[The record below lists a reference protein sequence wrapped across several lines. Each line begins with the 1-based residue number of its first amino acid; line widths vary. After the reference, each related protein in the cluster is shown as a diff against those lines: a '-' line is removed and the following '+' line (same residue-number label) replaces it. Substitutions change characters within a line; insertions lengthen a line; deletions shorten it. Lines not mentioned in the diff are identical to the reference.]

1 MSYIPKEPTRGLDN
15 PLFALWA
22 LPFELH
28 QSMMTAWWDACCGSA
43 RVIGSGTATIER
55 SKGPTD
61 SHLAVPAPLATKDTE
76 IFA

>member
-1 MSYIPKEPTRGLDN
+1 MSYISKEPARGLEN

-28 QSMMTAWWDACCGSA
+28 SAMVTAWWDACCSSA
-43 RVIGSGTATIER
+43 RTLER

-61 SHLAVPAPLATKDTE
+61 SHLTVPTPLATKDSE

>member
-1 MSYIPKEPTRGLDN
+1 MSYFPKEPTRGLDN

-28 QSMMTAWWDACCGSA
+28 QSMMTAWWDACCSTT
-43 RVIGSGTATIER
+43 RTIER
-55 SKGPTD
+55 SQGPNDAQLT
-61 SHLAVPAPLATKDTE
+61 VPAPLATKDTE